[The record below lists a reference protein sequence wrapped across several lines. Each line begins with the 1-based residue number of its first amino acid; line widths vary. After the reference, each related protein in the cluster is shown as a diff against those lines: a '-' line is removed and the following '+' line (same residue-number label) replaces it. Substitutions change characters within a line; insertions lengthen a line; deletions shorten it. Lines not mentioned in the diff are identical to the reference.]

1 MVAFEADDETS
12 MSAPVWPAFGDL
24 MACLFGLF
32 VLFFV
37 WMIAFQ
43 VDLTRDLDLE
53 RAQHAAEAARR
64 QELERAL
71 AGPLADGRITL
82 VDGRIGIRGSVLFG
96 LNSADLAPEGAGL
109 LTALAGP
116 LRVYLASHDEL
127 IMVSGFTDDRPITSS
142 PQGYKDNWEL
152 SVQRALTVTRA
163 LVAAGVPEEAI
174 FAAGFGA
181 SNPVAAN
188 DTADDRAKNRRVEI
202 SPIAR
207 NRRGP

>member
-1 MVAFEADDETS
+1 METFEAEDETS
-12 MSAPVWPAFGDL
+12 LTSPVWPAFGDL

-32 VLFFV
+32 VLFLV

-43 VDLTRDLDLE
+43 VDLTHDLDLE

-64 QELERAL
+64 QALERAL

-96 LNSADLAPEGAGL
+96 LNSADLAPEGGSL
-109 LTALAGP
+109 LTALARP

-127 IMVSGFTDDRPITSS
+127 IMVSGFTDDRAITSS

-163 LVAAGVPEEAI
+163 LVGAGVSEETI

-181 SNPVAAN
+181 SQPVAAN
-188 DTADDRAKNRRVEI
+188 DTPDDRAKNRRVEI
-202 SPIAR
+202 SPIPR
-207 NRRGP
+207 NRRAP